1 MKNDT
6 NKQPEQPAVIAPG
19 VDRVQVLNLGLAA
32 ADAVA
37 QLEVE
42 LFDKATA
49 SNAVPEM
56 IAARE
61 ADIYEQVCMEKD
73 GDKPKYGNDG
83 ARKAAAAK
91 IAAADAVLVT
101 ARQTQRDNARDM
113 AVLRQR
119 ISNLNARREL
129 YRAFLRGGIE

>member
-6 NKQPEQPAVIAPG
+6 NKQPEQPAVIAAG
-19 VDRVQVLNLGLAA
+19 YDRLLILNLGLAA
-32 ADAVA
+32 ADAVGS
-37 QLEVE
+37 LELE
-42 LFDKATA
+42 LFDKATDGA
-49 SNAVPEM
+49 AVPEM

-61 ADIYEQVCMEKD
+61 ADIYEQVCMEKE

-91 IAAADAVLVT
+91 IAATDAVLVT
-101 ARQTQRDNARDM
+101 AREQQRSNARDL

-119 ISNLNARREL
+119 IANLNARREL
-129 YRAFLRGGIE
+129 YRAFLRGGE